1 MDKRSGFIW
10 HQKVIPGYHVASD
23 GLSLSANSI
32 SGTVVGKG
40 ESYLVKFSL
49 SSDSSQ
55 SLDLSVG
62 IPNKRYTTL
71 PDYPF
76 LFSVPAKDWYY
87 VQNTSGEG
95 LLMPLEK
102 WTEIYKMFGWNGS
115 QPWWGLTD
123 LKQSLTVR
131 LDSFRKPDARVN
143 AEDQTVYGV
152 PLRISYSFSDK
163 GGYVELAKE
172 YRAFYLRQHPDLQP
186 LSARLRQR
194 PALSNLKDGVYVYL
208 WGRNPAEDLSL
219 VQEMRAAGVDHG
231 VAMFYGKH
239 EVTRE
244 LFDGIKQSGW
254 TVGLYHM
261 PTGNLTRVS
270 RNRGWPEAILLGRVS
285 PAALY
290 AESDRRAWDRICAKH
305 ILPEWIAKAKELIN
319 NYGVQ
324 VFYFDTLVAQLAPC
338 LDPAHPSTI
347 EENEEAR
354 LEIMRKT
361 QDLGMVVGSGEGLCP
376 TWALPGLDFFEGLMS
391 LRPYADNR
399 LKIPA
404 GGYETDLGESYAPQA
419 AITLDETRRIP
430 LYQLAFHDYVV
441 GTWVWRDTNFQSRP
455 YARKKDLFN
464 ILYGTMPMWHM
475 TQRLWDE
482 HKADYVESYKNISAV
497 RARIGFAEMLN
508 HGWLTADRKVQFTD
522 WSTGD
527 RVIVNFGDQP
537 YARDGKPAVGA
548 DSFAIEK
555 TR

>member
-1 MDKRSGFIW
+1 
-10 HQKVIPGYHVASD
+10 
-23 GLSLSANSI
+23 
-32 SGTVVGKG
+32 
-40 ESYLVKFSL
+40 
-49 SSDSSQ
+49 
-55 SLDLSVG
+55 
-62 IPNKRYTTL
+62 
-71 PDYPF
+71 
-76 LFSVPAKDWYY
+76 
-87 VQNTSGEG
+87 
-95 LLMPLEK
+95 
-102 WTEIYKMFGWNGS
+102 
-115 QPWWGLTD
+115 
-123 LKQSLTVR
+123 
-131 LDSFRKPDARVN
+131 
-143 AEDQTVYGV
+143 VYGV
-152 PLRISYSFSDK
+152 PLQISYSFSDK

-219 VQEMRAAGVDHG
+219 VQEMRAAGVEHG

-244 LFDGIKQSGW
+244 LFDGIKYSGW
-254 TVGLYHM
+254 TAGLYHM